1 MLWGNRLLAAP
12 DARVGTGLEGE
23 PPIVLLGPLGESG
36 STQVGPRSEELF
48 LVGGNSFVTS
58 DTQLKLSAV

>member
-1 MLWGNRLLAAP
+1 
-12 DARVGTGLEGE
+12 VSTSFEGE

-48 LVGGNSFVTS
+48 LVGDDSFVTCV
-58 DTQLKLSAV
+58 TELKLSPL